1 MHIIFIINFII
12 IQKNEYHFYIINET
26 TKNNKTKQLKTHT
39 QKQDVPSR
47 NVCQQF
53 NRGFFRGKKTKD
65 LSND

>member
-1 MHIIFIINFII
+1 MNTI
-12 IQKNEYHFYIINET
+12 FYIINET

-39 QKQDVPSR
+39 QKQDVPTR

-53 NRGFFRGKKTKD
+53 NRGFCRGKKTKD